1 MKKQF
6 LSPLLIIAAMILLI
20 FSRIVSENGFDWLA
34 VVASIILTLSVGI
47 IIYEIIKLNNLK

>member
-1 MKKQF
+1 
-6 LSPLLIIAAMILLI
+6 MILLI